1 MTDGPDVADRPANG
15 GGERGEGATAVAAGS
30 FLRIESMVAIPLK
43 SWSLSGSTRPSIKL
57 EDEDK
62 HVAKIRLQELP
73 SVSSVD
79 TSSAEKVVVE
89 GEHVYQPSHGIAL
102 SIDEGERAPGAI
114 TSNDA

>member
-43 SWSLSGSTRPSIKL
+43 SWPHSGSPRPPVNL

-62 HVAKIRLQELP
+62 HVAKIRLQ
-73 SVSSVD
+73 
-79 TSSAEKVVVE
+79 
-89 GEHVYQPSHGIAL
+89 
-102 SIDEGERAPGAI
+102 
-114 TSNDA
+114 